1 MTESAFTKKT
11 RLCGMLFTESSSAAG
26 WNEYWKSTRV
36 ILEENAI
43 PIYIK
48 WQVILQSDSP
58 YKEWISF
65 TFLAFSHSTIN
76 RLGVLRSLYKFT
88 QACRGNDI
96 LFGTEIYWFCSV
108 SV

>member
-11 RLCGMLFTESSSAAG
+11 RLCGMLFTEISSAAG

-48 WQVILQSDSP
+48 WLALQRMD
-58 YKEWISF
+58 KLHIF
-65 TFLAFSHSTIN
+65 GFLTLDH
-76 RLGVLRSLYKFT
+76 
-88 QACRGNDI
+88 
-96 LFGTEIYWFCSV
+96 
-108 SV
+108 